1 MTTRNNEPI
10 LNYKKKT
17 NGNSIRVQFPI
28 NEKLPDGKHR
38 YYIKYGQKIDRLVK

>member
-1 MTTRNNEPI
+1 MKTKHKEPI
-10 LNYKKKT
+10 FNYEKKT

-38 YYIKYGQKIDRLVK
+38 YYIKYGQKIDRLAK